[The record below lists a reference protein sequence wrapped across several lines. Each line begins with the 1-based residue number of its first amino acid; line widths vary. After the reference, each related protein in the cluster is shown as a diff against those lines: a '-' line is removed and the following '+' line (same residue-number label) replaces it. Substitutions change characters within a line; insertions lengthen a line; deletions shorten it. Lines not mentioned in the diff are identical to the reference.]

1 MKYLL
6 VWSYHIPFLWTW
18 PQIHWICGD
27 QGIVIYWSRKKMSQI
42 EEEKSS
48 AININITIL
57 WLTKDVLPWQHEV
70 QGKEESCP
78 NWAKPTSGK
87 RGVEVFFLALA
98 TLDCSQTSYLFFKV
112 KNDILLLQNQRLLS
126 IAKSFQSN

>member
-27 QGIVIYWSRKKMSQI
+27 QGIVICWNRKNMSQI
-42 EEEKSS
+42 EEEKVPIL
-48 AININITIL
+48 ININITIL
-57 WLTKDVLPWQHEV
+57 WSKKKWLTLRTRGTRERRELSKPSKTNKWQT
-70 QGKEESCP
+70 G
-78 NWAKPTSGK
+78 
-87 RGVEVFFLALA
+87 RGSFFLGPGNVG
-98 TLDCSQTSYLFFKV
+98 LFTHIHLFKV
-112 KNDILLLQNQRLLS
+112 KNDILLVQNQRLLS